1 MKIARLLKPTHVG
14 FADESHYNVGR
25 YRGLGLVSL
34 EVKNLRRLEVDL
46 RSLLDQFNVNELK
59 WKNIDG
65 AKERLAAKKMLRSA
79 VSHAKGGTLRADILI
94 WDIEDPR
101 HKIRGRDDLAN
112 LERMYYK
119 LFKNVMIERWP
130 DKSTWQLYPDEN
142 TAMDWTSL
150 EDFLD
155 NVSSRLET
163 GRDLFTRG
171 KIRLRVRELF
181 RIKELTPCNSQEEPL
196 TQLADLLV
204 GLGIYSRAHFDRYQ
218 AWKEANQAQLPLL
231 EDQKDAAA
239 KLSRSDRERCPLLD
253 DFDSM
258 CKENKLGVGLKSSS
272 GLRTRD
278 PQNPINFWWYEPQHE
293 EDKAPLRVP
302 G

>member
-1 MKIARLLKPTHVG
+1 MKIARLLKPAHVG
-14 FADESHYNVGR
+14 FADESHYNIGR

-46 RSLLDQFNVNELK
+46 KSHLDQSNVNELK

-65 AKERLAAKKMLRSA
+65 AKERLAAKKMLSSA
-79 VSHAKGGTLRADILI
+79 VSHAKGGTLRTDILI

-112 LERMYYK
+112 LERMYNK

-155 NVSSRLET
+155 NVSSRLEI

-171 KIRLRVRELF
+171 ICRSACDTALIAMCPEPRPTREFTELPHRPIESAFSQASPAIAGARLL
-181 RIKELTPCNSQEEPL
+181 IGK
-196 TQLADLLV
+196 ALLH
-204 GLGIYSRAHFDRYQ
+204 S
-218 AWKEANQAQLPLL
+218 
-231 EDQKDAAA
+231 
-239 KLSRSDRERCPLLD
+239 
-253 DFDSM
+253 
-258 CKENKLGVGLKSSS
+258 
-272 GLRTRD
+272 
-278 PQNPINFWWYEPQHE
+278 
-293 EDKAPLRVP
+293 
-302 G
+302 